1 MQIDICTIKTLRKR
15 DVNSSTRYNFDE
27 ALEYVI
33 KKHNKTKFDIIAFTH
48 KILNDFGLSHIHVT
62 ISTKSYSYAG
72 GHIPT
77 IAYTQEDID
86 NGSIQ
91 TAIHEVS
98 HIIAGLVFD
107 IPNPHFHDSFF
118 ASILKLLVIKY
129 QILTTEQVDYAQ
141 FISHTKLSDSD
152 LIKLEITDHNTA
164 YSFIQSLCFT
174 HNSNNIFEHT
184 DHNNQIKY
192 RIIFSENNIA
202 VITVRKLY
210 GFEIIH

>member
-1 MQIDICTIKTLRKR
+1 MQIDISTIKKLRKR
-15 DVNSSTRYNFDE
+15 DVNLAYRYNFDE

-33 KKHNKTKFDIIAFTH
+33 KKHNKKKFDIVAFTH
-48 KILNDFGLSHIHVT
+48 KILNDFGLSHIPVT
-62 ISTKSYSYAG
+62 VSTKSYSYAG

-86 NGSIQ
+86 KCSIQ

-118 ASILKLLVIKY
+118 SSILKLLLIKY

-152 LIKLEITDHNTA
+152 LIKLENTDYYTA
-164 YSFIQSLCFT
+164 YSFIESLGLT

-184 DHNNQIKY
+184 NHNNQTKY
-192 RIIFSENNIA
+192 RIIFSENNVA
-202 VITVRKLY
+202 AITIRKLY
-210 GFEIIH
+210 GFEITH